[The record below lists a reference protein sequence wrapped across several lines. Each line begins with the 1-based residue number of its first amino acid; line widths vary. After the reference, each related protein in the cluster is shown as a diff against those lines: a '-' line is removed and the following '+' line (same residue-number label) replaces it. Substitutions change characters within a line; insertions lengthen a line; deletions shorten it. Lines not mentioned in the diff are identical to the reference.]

1 MKITLDNFETLINDM
16 QTLNNR
22 DLINEILDGLTV
34 ACQSNAPEMK
44 ELKEN
49 IYDYLIPT
57 TIHAITQQIEN
68 LFYHYPPLTINAFE
82 KIKTAASNLNIL
94 ATLAEKHRL
103 ALGVDAA
110 TISLHYNPLKTALTT
125 LEDTANFNIVRNE
138 VDDTVQAAKD
148 GNKAKVII
156 PSKQH
161 VSRLLELDIDEA
173 GKVISVL
180 TEEDYETNPFAQDL
194 LEKVTKS
201 TVDLATT
208 GQKINIFSPEH
219 AEQILAELFNS
230 NDNFDQNCFDFI
242 NIHVNKD
249 DLSYDHFISAVTDST
264 IELAQNKHK
273 HTYNITVYNA
283 DHAEEIINRG
293 KQELVTSAIAATDAR
308 SIKLL
313 EDATKHL
320 ADLAI
325 QIAENNDDKVTVYSP
340 QMAEEIVKNDKD
352 HYVSK
357 AVEAGSVSSKYL
369 VDAAVKLN
377 KISDEFSYKDYG
389 SIANGDKGTRGTI
402 VTQFIKSFNGDLST
416 LSDDATRKQV
426 IKDVVKADSEE
437 VTKLLNQAGKDI
449 AVREAY
455 KNYW

>member
-49 IYDYLIPT
+49 IYDPLIPT
-57 TIHAITQQIEN
+57 TIHAITQQIEKI
-68 LFYHYPPLTINAFE
+68 FYYQSPFTINAFE
-82 KIKTAASNLNIL
+82 KIKTAASKLNIL

-138 VDDTVQAAKD
+138 VYDTVQAAKD

-201 TVDLATT
+201 TVDLA
-208 GQKINIFSPEH
+208 
-219 AEQILAELFNS
+219 
-230 NDNFDQNCFDFI
+230 
-242 NIHVNKD
+242 
-249 DLSYDHFISAVTDST
+249 
-264 IELAQNKHK
+264 
-273 HTYNITVYNA
+273 
-283 DHAEEIINRG
+283 
-293 KQELVTSAIAATDAR
+293 
-308 SIKLL
+308 
-313 EDATKHL
+313 
-320 ADLAI
+320 I
-325 QIAENNDDKVTVYSP
+325 QIAENTDGKVTVYSP